1 MSTQGEITGSDPA
14 WTENPFDNIPVEII
28 KLVADSA
35 EGPEHNAA
43 LGLCSQDLESI
54 LSTKFTKPEA
64 TVYVAVCSFERNL
77 ILRVIWKN
85 GRGSMI
91 RGLTHEAY
99 DCQYALDIVADAN
112 LAFRNQNVTEMLLPI
127 LNGMAVD
134 ALPYTCLYAN
144 TNPEISAALL
154 PYIPDHLRADACTS
168 EVENAVT
175 SGKVGVL

>member
-14 WTENPFDNIPVEII
+14 WTEVCAFPHCLFLPYFRASGTGLKRVVLIFPDSKRLQNPFDNIPVEII

-112 LAFRNQNVTEMLLPI
+112 RTDLFQLLAMNSF
-127 LNGMAVD
+127 
-134 ALPYTCLYAN
+134 
-144 TNPEISAALL
+144 
-154 PYIPDHLRADACTS
+154 
-168 EVENAVT
+168 
-175 SGKVGVL
+175 

>member
-1 MSTQGEITGSDPA
+1 
-14 WTENPFDNIPVEII
+14 
-28 KLVADSA
+28 
-35 EGPEHNAA
+35 
-43 LGLCSQDLESI
+43 
-54 LSTKFTKPEA
+54 
-64 TVYVAVCSFERNL
+64 
-77 ILRVIWKN
+77 
-85 GRGSMI
+85 
-91 RGLTHEAY
+91 
-99 DCQYALDIVADAN
+99 
-112 LAFRNQNVTEMLLPI
+112 MLLPI